1 MTPILLLLAT
11 TFTNIQTDITPQ
23 NLPDTTVC
31 IKFEQD
37 SVYTKLIS
45 EKAYLT
51 HGKSPLGES
60 SKIRVKGTICPIKI
74 QKNKFFDV
82 YFRIRGD
89 VKHAQFCMF
98 KMDVKGTKR
107 IASSHDLTGKKIFQI
122 NTGIRQL
129 DPIKKVYSMQI
140 ISTLTPGVY
149 GFAFVTINKN
159 GHFYYNPFVSK
170 SVYCIEITE

>member
-1 MTPILLLLAT
+1 MTPILFLLAT
-11 TFTNIQTDITPQ
+11 SFTTVQTDITPQ

-51 HGKSPLGES
+51 HGKGPLGES
-60 SKIRVKGTICPIKI
+60 SKIRVKGTKCPNKI
-74 QKNKFFDV
+74 TNSKFFDV
-82 YFRIRGD
+82 YFRIRSD

-98 KMDVKGTKR
+98 KMDVKGNKR
-107 IASSHDLTGKKIFQI
+107 IASSHDLTGTKISKI
-122 NTGIRQL
+122 PTSIIQL
-129 DPIKKVYSMQI
+129 DPVKKVYAMQI
-140 ISTLTPGVY
+140 VSTLAPGVY
-149 GFAFVTINKN
+149 GFAFVTITNN

-170 SVYCIEITE
+170 SVYCLEITA